1 MIENIDKR
9 QRARLFRDRL
19 DRAMTLKSVS
29 QAALARA
36 VGVDRSTISQ
46 LLGDAGARL
55 PNAQIVAGCAAA
67 LGVSAD
73 WLLGLSER
81 AEPLAELLAAS
92 LSITEA
98 ARAPIDETIFGWHIE
113 AAGHKIRH
121 VPAGL
126 PDMLKTREMLDWEYA
141 PQLGRTAAQAIGAAA
156 DRLDWMRGARSDYE
170 IALPAHE
177 IAAFVRGEGYY
188 RGLPAGLRAAQIARL
203 ASLADQLYPTLR
215 IYVFDARRVYSAPV
229 TIFGPHLAVIYLG
242 RQYIAFRE
250 PGQVA
255 SLSAHFDWLVR
266 EATTGART
274 FGAHLA
280 AVARAAGI

>member
-1 MIENIDKR
+1 MMDKVDKR
-9 QRARLFRDRL
+9 NLAPQFRDRL
-19 DRAMTLKSVS
+19 ARAMASKSVS

-46 LLGDAGARL
+46 LLGDKGARL
-55 PNAQIVAGCAAA
+55 PNASIVAGCAAT

-73 WLLGLSER
+73 WLLGLSTR

-98 ARAPIDETIFGWHIE
+98 ARAPIDETIFGWHRE

-126 PDMLKTREMLDWEYA
+126 PDMLKTREMMVWEYA
-141 PQLGRTAAQAIGAAA
+141 PHLGRTAEQAIGAAA
-156 DRLDWMRGARSDYE
+156 DRLEWMRGARSDYE

-177 IAAFVRGEGYY
+177 IAAFARGEGYY
-188 RGLPAGLRAAQIARL
+188 RGLSPALRRAQIARL
-203 ASLADQLYPTLR
+203 LALSDQLYPTLR
-215 IYVFDARRVYSAPV
+215 IYVFDARRVHSAPV

-250 PGQVA
+250 PGQVT

-266 EATTGART
+266 EAETGARDI
-274 FGAHLA
+274 GAHLA
-280 AVARAAGI
+280 ALAQEAGL